1 MNCKLYY
8 FIARFSLLERISEGR
23 FFCKDP
29 SQNNYEQIYI
39 KYDTGMSFT
48 LDLLWFLEITH
59 HRMKVSECGTSP
71 EPDHQSRRVTLLL
84 RTIISNSLLRSTHIT
99 LIESL
104 AYHWWLD
111 WQISNKLKRKNW
123 WTLVSF
129 LAKNYY
135 CRFWKCFSNFFWFSR
150 KK

>member
-59 HRMKVSECGTSP
+59 HRMKVSECGKSP

-104 AYHWWLD
+104 AYH
-111 WQISNKLKRKNW
+111 
-123 WTLVSF
+123 
-129 LAKNYY
+129 
-135 CRFWKCFSNFFWFSR
+135 
-150 KK
+150 